1 MSDVVIRAEGL
12 AKKYVIGHRTRR
24 ERDTTLRD
32 VLPRTARRLMR
43 TALDVA
49 RGQQLVSG
57 DQIEEF
63 WALKDVSFEFNRG
76 DIVGIIGRNGAGKST
91 LLKIL
96 SRITEPSRGRVE
108 IKGRMASLL
117 EVGTGFHPE
126 LTGRENIYLNG
137 AILGMRRVEIRSK
150 FDEIVA
156 FSEVEKFLD
165 TPVKRYSSGM
175 YVRLAFAVA
184 AHLEPEI
191 LVVDEVLAVGDVE
204 FQKKCLGK
212 MKHVAGEG
220 RTVLFVSHNLAAVRA
235 LCTRSLLLADG
246 RVVSDDSIDA
256 VIKRYA
262 NASSSA
268 HSISFARNEA
278 RPSIS
283 AIVVDQ
289 TALIER
295 DLIVDISFVSPR
307 PLHTAVGGIV
317 LRADTGEPVW
327 GSNSRFHPSK
337 ESVKGLTRGV
347 LRCEARRL
355 PIRPGPYHLS
365 AWLADWHEELDSRV
379 DALSI
384 HIGENDEDHLRPPA
398 SALGHVDWPAVWCS
412 VRDEDASAA

>member
-1 MSDVVIRAEGL
+1 
-12 AKKYVIGHRTRR
+12 
-24 ERDTTLRD
+24 
-32 VLPRTARRLMR
+32 
-43 TALDVA
+43 
-49 RGQQLVSG
+49 
-57 DQIEEF
+57 
-63 WALKDVSFEFNRG
+63 
-76 DIVGIIGRNGAGKST
+76 
-91 LLKIL
+91 
-96 SRITEPSRGRVE
+96 
-108 IKGRMASLL
+108 
-117 EVGTGFHPE
+117 
-126 LTGRENIYLNG
+126 
-137 AILGMRRVEIRSK
+137 
-150 FDEIVA
+150 
-156 FSEVEKFLD
+156 
-165 TPVKRYSSGM
+165 M
-175 YVRLAFAVA
+175 YARLAFAVA

-204 FQKKCLGK
+204 FQKKCLGR
-212 MKHVAGEG
+212 MRHVAGEG

-327 GSNSRFHPSK
+327 GSNSRFHPSTDP
-337 ESVKGLTRGV
+337 VKGLTLGV

-355 PIRPGPYHLS
+355 PIRSGQYHLS
-365 AWLADWHEELDSRV
+365 AWFADWHEELDARV

-384 HIGENDEDHLRPPA
+384 HIGENDGDRLRPPA
-398 SALGHVDWPAVWCS
+398 SALGHVDWPAVWSSGKARPNLLPQCQAFRPLNS
-412 VRDEDASAA
+412 RGSEIVAFRLEVHQGHHRIVRMPKHVRRLGAVDLDRRAGDRLASLDHAAKALESFQSGVLEVDVRAVGKKHRTSPSMVCLDFALLGQ